1 MQQNFIWW
9 TRWFVN
15 NLLRLMIR
23 SFSNLL
29 RLMMK
34 YPNRMYLE
42 SVGLGILFTL
52 SSFFFVY
59 MFTWIII
66 AIRF

>member
-1 MQQNFIWW
+1 MQENFIWW

-23 SFSNLL
+23 SSANLL
-29 RLMMK
+29 RLMMR

>member
-1 MQQNFIWW
+1 MQENFIWW

-15 NLLRLMIR
+15 NLLRLMMR
-23 SFSNLL
+23 SSANLL

>member
-9 TRWFVN
+9 AKWFIN

-23 SFSNLL
+23 SSKNLL
-29 RLMMK
+29 RLMTN
-34 YPNRMYLE
+34 YPNRIYFE
-42 SVGLGILFTL
+42 PIGLGILFTF
-52 SSFFFVY
+52 SSFFFAY
-59 MFTWIII
+59 MFTLVYV

>member
-9 TRWFVN
+9 TRWFVM

-23 SFSNLL
+23 SSANLL

-34 YPNRMYLE
+34 YPNRIYLE

-59 MFTWIII
+59 MFTLIIV

>member
-9 TRWFVN
+9 TRWFLI

-23 SFSNLL
+23 SLSNLL

-52 SSFFFVY
+52 SSFFFAY

>member
-1 MQQNFIWW
+1 MRNNFIWW
-9 TRWFVN
+9 ARWFIT

-23 SFSNLL
+23 SYQNLL
-29 RLMMK
+29 RLTTK

-42 SVGLGILFTL
+42 SIGLGIVFTL

-59 MFTWIII
+59 LFTLMIIV
-66 AIRF
+66 IRF

>member
-23 SFSNLL
+23 SSANLL